1 MATYIGTFFMYLRIV
16 PIEAETQPII
26 PCLFLFLAIPFGF
39 NKILEARDEELFLLL
54 FCWVVLCYLFYGLS
68 EDNWLR
74 NCVYAF
80 KILFC
85 PLLYLFVL
93 KSVEYV
99 NISHVRIVVYTLLC
113 FCISSIVYVPALTE
127 ITRFVIKFFLP
138 RFSFGE
144 GVRGIS
150 ILTAEPSYFVY
161 FGILSICT
169 LDFIKLRDSKTSET
183 EIIILKAMIIFMGGL
198 TRSALVYVFI
208 LYYTSISLF
217 FSKKHLTEKILI
229 FIFIV
234 FFCGMLLLCTN
245 NRLIEIFENI
255 IASKDIFDV
264 LFYSDASGGFRA
276 LFNCLYYLSILVN
289 PFGFGLGEMS
299 ENWFV
304 VANYFD
310 INPFINTHLANMI
323 EDINNID
330 AQAYIPNVIGN
341 VGVFSWLLILFV
353 FKRNSFGDLK
363 FKTNVLTTLIVFMF
377 VLQSNYVNPVFWFL
391 LAFIKYKGSTKS
403 KHLSCN

>member
-1 MATYIGTFFMYLRIV
+1 MYLRIV

-26 PCLFLFLAIPFGF
+26 PCLFLFLAIPFGLK
-39 NKILEARDEELFLLL
+39 KILEARDEELFLLL
-54 FCWVVLCYLFYGLS
+54 FCCVVLCYLFYGLS
-68 EDNWLR
+68 EGSGLR
-74 NCVYAF
+74 KCVYAF

-93 KSVEYV
+93 KGVKYV
-99 NISHVRIVVYTLLC
+99 DIVHVKIVVYTLLC
-113 FCISSIVYVPALTE
+113 FCIGSIVYVPALTE
-127 ITRFVIKFFLP
+127 VTELVINFFLP
-138 RFSFGE
+138 RYSFGE
-144 GVRGIS
+144 GVRGVS

-161 FGILSICT
+161 FVILSICT
-169 LDFIKLRDSKTSET
+169 LDFIKLRDSKVSET
-183 EIIILKAMIIFMGGL
+183 EIIILKAIIIFMGVL

-208 LYYTSISLF
+208 LYYIFISFF
-217 FSKKHLTEKILI
+217 FSKRHWAEKILI

-234 FFCGMLLLCTN
+234 FFCVVFLLCTN
-245 NRLIEIFENI
+245 NRLIEIFENVI
-255 IASKDIFDV
+255 SSKDIFDA

-276 LFNCLYYLSILVN
+276 LFNCLYYLSIFVN
-289 PFGFGLGEMS
+289 PFGFGLGEMP

-310 INPFINTHLANMI
+310 INAFMNTHLANMI

-341 VGVFSWLLILFV
+341 VGVFSLLLILFI

-391 LAFIKYKGSTKS
+391 LAFIKYKGSANS
-403 KHLSCN
+403 KHVSYN